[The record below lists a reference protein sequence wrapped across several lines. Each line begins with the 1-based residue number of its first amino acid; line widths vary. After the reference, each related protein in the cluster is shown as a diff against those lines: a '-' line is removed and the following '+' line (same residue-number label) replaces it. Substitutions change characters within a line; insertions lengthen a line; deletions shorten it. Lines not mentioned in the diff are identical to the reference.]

1 MSRKNP
7 KGFLMKTLMKK
18 VSGGKTDTLAIK
30 LIKKGKGKAR
40 LFKGKKKVKV
50 KGDPVKHYHALIQ
63 RCKEKG
69 FKKC

>member
-1 MSRKNP
+1 MNRI
-7 KGFLMKTLMKK
+7 GLFIWITAIG
-18 VSGGKTDTLAIK
+18 VSSPGAVELVAPGGESG
-30 LIKKGKGKAR
+30 KGKGKAR

-50 KGDPVKHYHALIQ
+50 KGDPVKQYHALIQ